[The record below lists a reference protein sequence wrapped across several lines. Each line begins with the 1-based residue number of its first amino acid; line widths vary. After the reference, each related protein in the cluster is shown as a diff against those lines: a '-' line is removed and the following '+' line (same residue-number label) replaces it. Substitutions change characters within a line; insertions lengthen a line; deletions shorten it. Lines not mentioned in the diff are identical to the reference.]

1 VNGKTQTQDVKVET
15 DPRFKLDPQAMD
27 AQLKM
32 SLELRDQVSALNE
45 ALNRLNSLHKQLTN
59 LQDLLT
65 GDESQAGEVNATYK
79 PVLDEAR
86 ALDKK
91 ITSIQNPLYNSDI
104 QPGSQDDVHYLQRFH
119 DRVQSLMRGVMGAYG
134 EAPRDIQLE
143 EAAEVRK
150 ELDHQLQQFNTFL
163 NTEVSAFNKKAMEH
177 GSSTLFAG
185 GPVEI
190 KAGAG
195 ASGSGTGELEDDDP
209 DQ

>member
-1 VNGKTQTQDVKVET
+1 
-15 DPRFKLDPQAMD
+15 MD
-27 AQLKM
+27 AQLKT
-32 SLELRDQVSALNE
+32 SLELRDEVSALNE

-65 GDESQAGEVNATYK
+65 GDESQAGEVNAAYK

-91 ITSIQNPLYNSDI
+91 ITSIQNPLYNTDI
-104 QPGSQDDVHYLQRFH
+104 QPGSQDDIHYLQRFH
-119 DRVQSLMRGVMGAYG
+119 DRVQNLMRGVMGAYG
-134 EAPRDIQLE
+134 EGPREIQLE

-163 NTEVSAFNKKAMEH
+163 NTEVSAFNKKAIEH

-185 GPVEI
+185 APVEI
-190 KAGAG
+190 KAGDA
-195 ASGSGTGELEDDDP
+195 ASGSGAGELEDDDP